1 MRRKDLRRLVYFVI
15 LIYIIATIFGF
26 FIILNFNDEDF
37 TFRLFFTLIPFILAI
52 PAAYLS
58 WGFQRRMS
66 YIRALRSIYIEIV
79 KTISNS
85 IEYTFFEKPQEDKFY
100 KVLISLESSIDHLR
114 MIFKNKKV
122 KFYKFKCEN
131 CQKEIYSKTSY
142 KEIECE
148 ICEKK
153 YIIKEIK
160 KIEKVNLFIYPIESI
175 KEIYKE
181 FDRIRVDKI
190 FNEREIVRKK
200 LVTLWKRVRATILE
214 EFDRVIPTKIETLAL
229 TEKDI
234 AFIKK

>member
-1 MRRKDLRRLVYFVI
+1 MKSQK
-15 LIYIIATIFGF
+15 F
-26 FIILNFNDEDF
+26 FFD
-37 TFRLFFTLIPFILAI
+37 
-52 PAAYLS
+52 
-58 WGFQRRMS
+58 
-66 YIRALRSIYIEIV
+66 
-79 KTISNS
+79 
-85 IEYTFFEKPQEDKFY
+85 
-100 KVLISLESSIDHLR
+100 
-114 MIFKNKKV
+114 KNKKV
-122 KFYKFKCEN
+122 KFYKFICEN

-142 KEIECE
+142 REIECE
-148 ICEKK
+148 ICKKK

-181 FDRIRVDKI
+181 FDSIRVDKI

-214 EFDRVIPTKIETLAL
+214 EFDRVIPTKIETPAL